1 MIYFFKKYEEIIRY
15 LIIGG
20 LTTIV
25 SMILFYIPINTFLDG
40 NIQIELQIANVISW
54 VGSVLFAYITN
65 RKYVFKIKNKSNFLE
80 FSKFLESRLLTLFL
94 DMFVMFI
101 FTSFL
106 LINYNFAKIVSMIL
120 VVIFNYILSKVF
132 VFNKK

>member
-106 LINYNFAKIVSMIL
+106 LINYNFAK
-120 VVIFNYILSKVF
+120 
-132 VFNKK
+132 

>member
-80 FSKFLESRLLTLFL
+80 FFKFLESRLLTLFL
-94 DMFVMFI
+94 DMFIMFI